1 MNGKEETFVW
11 IVLLLS
17 LLALSLV
24 PNLYYILKGKEE
36 FYSDYRNEI
45 DISREDFNKR
55 YLRKRIIWAIIPFL
69 ILGLMGIVNLYR

>member
-1 MNGKEETFVW
+1 MQEKETFVW
-11 IVLLLS
+11 ILILLT

-45 DISREDFNKR
+45 DISREDFNRR
-55 YLRKRIIWAIIPFL
+55 YMTKRIIWAIIPLL
-69 ILGLMGIVNLYR
+69 ILGLMGLINLYR

>member
-1 MNGKEETFVW
+1 MQEKETFVW
-11 IVLLLS
+11 ILILLT

-45 DISREDFNKR
+45 DISREDFNRR
-55 YLRKRIIWAIIPFL
+55 YMTKRIIWAVIPFL
-69 ILGLMGIVNLYR
+69 ILALMGIVNAYR